1 MDDRLPPWFLA
12 DLDGSLERL
21 VAAGLLRSHA
31 EDPGLDLG
39 VVEFSHEALTLLEA
53 GCPPLSFP
61 EFVALWDRSD
71 YPGMRSWLK
80 RKAAEFGLAGDRT
93 SARRRRRRGA

>member
-1 MDDRLPPWFLA
+1 MDDHLPPLFLSQ
-12 DLDGSLERL
+12 LDGSLERL

-39 VVEFSHEALTLLEA
+39 VVKFTQEVLTLLEA
-53 GCPPLSFP
+53 GRPPLSFP

-80 RKAAEFGLAGDRT
+80 GKAAEVGLAGQT